1 MQVTLYRCG
10 LCNNHDFDRP
20 FKVERHMDGQHSNFG
35 YMCPECRRVF
45 LRIDSKHK
53 NCTIGEEGRKNLKFV
68 SRNNY
73 QFGEEE
79 KEQCNKFKKESRKLV
94 ITIENISNSTLT
106 IIPSKLT
113 LTEKKEQ
120 KKEKDKKKRDKKDNQ
135 ENKNSV
141 GSERKRKHSPARSR
155 STTPLPQSRILVIK
169 LHNRIAA
176 PPLIVPMYQLSL
188 HLFQIL
194 FHL

>member
-20 FKVERHMDGQHSNFG
+20 FKVERHMDEQHSNFG
-35 YMCPECRRVF
+35 YMCPECRRIF
-45 LRIDSKHK
+45 LRRDSKHK
-53 NCTIGEEGRKNLKFV
+53 NCTIGELGGKNLKFV

-94 ITIENISNSTLT
+94 ITIENISNNTQP

-113 LTEKKEQ
+113 LTEEKEQ
-120 KKEKDKKKRDKKDNQ
+120 KEKDKKKRDKKDN
-135 ENKNSV
+135 KNSV
-141 GSERKRKHSPARSR
+141 SFEGKRKHSPARSR
-155 STTPLPQSRILVIK
+155 STTPVPESRILVITPQ
-169 LHNRIAA
+169 NRIAA
-176 PPLIVPMYQLSL
+176 PPNSSYVPSLSTYYFTYKL
-188 HLFQIL
+188 CSKLT
-194 FHL
+194 

>member
-1 MQVTLYRCG
+1 MHVTLYRCG

-35 YMCPECRRVF
+35 YMCPECRRMF

-79 KEQCNKFKKESRKLV
+79 KEQYNKFKKESRKLV
-94 ITIENISNSTLT
+94 TTIENISNDTHT
-106 IIPSKLT
+106 NIPSKLT
-113 LTEKKEQ
+113 LNEKKEQ
-120 KKEKDKKKRDKKDNQ
+120 KKEKDKKKRDKKDNK

-141 GSERKRKHSPARSR
+141 RSERRRKHSPA
-155 STTPLPQSRILVIK
+155 LDQDQLHMCQS
-169 LHNRIAA
+169 
-176 PPLIVPMYQLSL
+176 PEY
-188 HLFQIL
+188 
-194 FHL
+194 